1 MNQTAPETESP
12 APRHFALEP
21 VAGYI
26 GAEVRGLDLSRPISD
41 ALARDLRKAL
51 GEHLVLFFRDQD
63 LDLAA
68 QKRVTEVF
76 GPLLRVPYIEP
87 CAQDPDVIAV
97 LKEAEET
104 GISVFGGDW
113 HSDFSFLERP
123 PGGSVLYGAE
133 VPPYGGDT
141 LWASQVAAYETLP
154 EDLKAILEGRRA
166 VHSGK
171 PYGVSHA
178 PEATL
183 AVTRSIK
190 MTRGDPEA
198 DRERLHPAV
207 RRHPESG
214 RRALFVNPI
223 YTTRLEGLSEEES
236 APILAR
242 LYAHATRP
250 EFTCRFRWAP
260 GSLAVWDNRMTLH
273 YAINDYD
280 GHRRLMYRTTFAGER
295 PG

>member
-1 MNQTAPETESP
+1 MTLPIAQPQAG
-12 APRHFALEP
+12 AHAQLDLAP
-21 VAGYI
+21 VAGFI

-41 ALARDLRKAL
+41 AVAGGLRAAL
-51 GEHLVLFFRDQD
+51 GAHLVLFFREQD
-63 LDLAA
+63 LGLAD

-76 GPLLRVPYIEP
+76 GPLTRVPYIEP
-87 CAQDPDVIAV
+87 CAEDPDVVAV

-133 VPPYGGDT
+133 VPPFGGDT
-141 LWASQVAAYETLP
+141 LWSSQVAAYETLP
-154 EDLKAILEGRRA
+154 TDLKTMVEDRRA

-178 PEATL
+178 PDETL
-183 AVTRSIK
+183 AVTRSIR

-207 RRHPESG
+207 RRHPENG

-223 YTTRLEGLSEEES
+223 YTTRLEGLSEAES

-280 GHRRLMYRTTFAGER
+280 GHRRLMYRTTFEGER
-295 PG
+295 PV